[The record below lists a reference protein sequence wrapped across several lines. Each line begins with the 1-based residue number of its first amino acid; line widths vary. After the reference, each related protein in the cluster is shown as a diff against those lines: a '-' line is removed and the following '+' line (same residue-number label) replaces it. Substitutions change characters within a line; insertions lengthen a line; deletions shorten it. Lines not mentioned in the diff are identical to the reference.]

1 MAKLVECVPNFSEG
15 RDRSIID
22 SITSEI
28 SAVDGAELLDVDPGA
43 DTNRTVVTF
52 VGTPEAVVEAAFRA
66 IKRASELIDMA
77 QHSGEHPRMG
87 ATDVCPFV
95 PVSDIP
101 IEECVELARVLG
113 KRVGDEL
120 GIPVYLYE
128 EAATKPE
135 WKSLANIRK
144 GEYEGLEEKLKD
156 PAWKPDFGPSSFNK
170 KSGATVIGVREFLI
184 AYNINLNT
192 RDKKLAHRIAL
203 RVRETGRSK
212 RDENGK
218 IVRDENGTA
227 VKVPGTLDA
236 VRAVGWFI
244 EEYGCAQLS
253 MNLLNYRV
261 TPVHAA
267 FDEVCRQAEE
277 NGLRVTGSEL
287 VGLIPLEAVRS
298 AGRHYLARQGKTV
311 AVPDKEL
318 IDIAVMSLGLN
329 EITPFNPDEKIIE
342 YMIRP
347 KDNKRLADLTVRDF
361 TDEVSMD
368 SPAPGGGT
376 VSALTGSMGAALV
389 AMVGALTS
397 GKKGYEDRFDE
408 MEKLGL
414 EAQRLK
420 DSLMAD
426 LDNDT
431 DAFNRVM
438 AAARMKAKNPEEKE
452 LKQQAVEEATKLATL
467 IPLGVLE
474 HGFEVL
480 KLAKTMVQR
489 GNPNS
494 MSDAGVG
501 GIMAAAAAE
510 GAYLNV
516 LINLPGISDTDW
528 IDRTRERAISTIRN
542 IRKEREELM
551 AIVERELS

>member
-15 RDRSIID
+15 RDRTIID
-22 SITSEI
+22 SITAEI
-28 SAVDGAELLDVDPGA
+28 SAVDGAQLLDVDPGA

-52 VGTPEAVVEAAFRA
+52 VGTPDAVVEAAFRA
-66 IKRASELIDMA
+66 IKRASELIDMS

-95 PVSDIP
+95 PVSDIS
-101 IEECVELARVLG
+101 IEECVELVRSLAQ
-113 KRVGDEL
+113 RVGSEL

-128 EAATKPE
+128 KAATKPE
-135 WKSLANIRK
+135 WQSLANIRV
-144 GEYEGLEEKLKD
+144 GEYEGLEEKLQN
-156 PAWKPDFGPSSFNK
+156 PEWKPDFGPSAFNK

-212 RDENGK
+212 RDDNGK
-218 IVRDENGTA
+218 IVRDENGKA
-227 VKVPGTLDA
+227 VKIPGTLKA

-253 MNLLNYRV
+253 MNLLNYRE
-261 TPVHAA
+261 TPVYAA
-267 FDEVCRQAEE
+267 FDEVSRQAQE

-287 VGLIPLEAVRS
+287 VGLIPLEAVRT
-298 AGRHYLARQGKTV
+298 AGRYYLKKQGKTT
-311 AVPDKEL
+311 AVPDREL

-329 EITPFNPDEKIIE
+329 EITPFNPNEKIIE

-347 KDNKRLADLTVRDF
+347 KDHKRLADLTVLEF
-361 TDEVSMD
+361 TDEVSVD

-376 VSALTGSMGAALV
+376 VSALTGSIGAALV
-389 AMVGALTS
+389 SMVGALTS
-397 GKKGYEDRFDE
+397 TKKAYIDRFDE
-408 MEKLGL
+408 MEKIGL
-414 EAQRLK
+414 KAQRLK
-420 DSLMAD
+420 DALMAD

-438 AAARMKAKNPEEKE
+438 SAARVRAKTPEEKE
-452 LKQQAVEEATKLATL
+452 AKIQAVEDATKHATL

-474 HGFEVL
+474 HSLEVI
-480 KLAKTMVQR
+480 KLAKIMTER

-510 GAYLNV
+510 GAFLNV
-516 LINLPGISDTDW
+516 LINLPGISDTEW
-528 IDRTRERAISTIRN
+528 INTIKDRALSVIRDVRN
-542 IRKEREELM
+542 EREVLMTLLGQELM
-551 AIVERELS
+551 